1 MTVSV
6 VAMRPSKDLATFQK
20 DPMKIGGEVKFRLSW
35 IRPCLHLL
43 AAMNAISIIPIAL
56 ARYADVAGLD
66 IALNI
71 AT

>member
-1 MTVSV
+1 
-6 VAMRPSKDLATFQK
+6 
-20 DPMKIGGEVKFRLSW
+20 MKIGGEVKFRLSW